1 MPMSEATGSNQSE
14 ASNIVD
20 PEIEKAI
27 QKIKQP
33 PSIDNAMREL
43 DPEELLGNPAVA
55 PEMFDQ
61 VTDLRDDLK
70 RDE

>member
-1 MPMSEATGSNQSE
+1 MSEETSNQAE
-14 ASNIVD
+14 GSNIVD
-20 PEIEKAI
+20 PELEEAI
-27 QKIKQP
+27 QRIKQP

-55 PEMFDQ
+55 PEMLDQ
-61 VTDLRDDLK
+61 MTDLRDDLR